1 METFLISFR
10 SKNFLSKLLHSQGI
24 YIQLPQP
31 LTLAHSIGL
40 STSEN
45 QVFSLVI
52 KLDFAPLTNSLLA
65 TLALH
70 FLLKPL
76 VCNKNI
82 TSGTKMHQVVFLVW
96 PLHFLPL

>member
-1 METFLISFR
+1 M
-10 SKNFLSKLLHSQGI
+10 LLKI
-24 YIQLPQP
+24 KF
-31 LTLAHSIGL
+31 
-40 STSEN
+40 
-45 QVFSLVI
+45 FSPVI

-82 TSGTKMHQVVFLVW
+82 TSGTKMNQVVFLVW
-96 PLHFLPL
+96 PLHFLPLTPFPPSPVVS